1 MELNPLAKHQRD
13 FGRVAEIMKA
23 LVRYGLADWMRPLPF
38 ASLQQ
43 FFTSREGDVIAEAPM
58 SVRVRLVLTELGP
71 TFIKLG
77 QVLSTRPDL
86 IGVELA
92 EELSKLQ
99 SSTPPDPP
107 EAIREVIIEDLGR
120 APEEIF
126 ATYDSH
132 AFASASIAQVHHATL
147 KTGEAVVLK
156 VRKPGIQRKVE
167 ADLSI
172 LAWLAEMSEVHAPQS
187 KQYEPVALV
196 RQFERTLMHEL
207 DFNHERRNIEE
218 FTRRFIGDPTV
229 RFPRAYAEYSSK
241 RVLTMERLDGI
252 PGNDRESLQ
261 ASGADL
267 NAFALRGANM
277 YMAMIFRDS
286 FYHADPHPG
295 NLMLMPGGVVG
306 VLDCGMAGRLDERL
320 RDEVENLVLA
330 VGQADV
336 LALADAVCRL
346 GSVSAGA
353 DHDQL
358 IAELSDFVADYAS
371 QSISELDVSEALSAL
386 TRIIR
391 HHHVVLPPGVSLL
404 LRTLVL
410 LEGTS
415 QLLSPKFSLGEVIQ
429 PFYRRAIKRRFAP
442 KRMLLRLQRTFRDW
456 DLLFQALPRDLGDA
470 LQRIRTGN
478 FQVHLDHRHLDHVIN
493 RLVMGIIMASMF
505 LGSSLLWSM
514 KAPPVVWD
522 ISIFGAAGYVIS
534 LYLGWRLYR
543 AIRKSGSIDSKDP

>member
-1 MELNPLAKHQRD
+1 MDFNPLARHQRD
-13 FGRVAEIMKA
+13 FGRVAEIVKA

-38 ASLQQ
+38 SSLQQ
-43 FFTSREGDVIAEAPM
+43 FFTSQEGDVIAEAPM
-58 SVRVRLVLTELGP
+58 PVRVRLVLTELGP

-86 IGVELA
+86 IGVEMA

-99 SSTPPDPP
+99 SNTPPDPP

-120 APEEIF
+120 APEELF
-126 ATYDSH
+126 ASYEPH
-132 AFASASIAQVHHATL
+132 AFASASIAQVHRATL
-147 KTGEAVVLK
+147 ISGEPVVLK

-172 LAWLAEMSEVHAPQS
+172 LSWLAEMAETHAPQT
-187 KQYEPVALV
+187 KQYEPSALV
-196 RQFERTLMHEL
+196 RQFERTLLHEL

-218 FTRRFIGDPTV
+218 FTRRFAGDATV
-229 RFPRAYAEYSSK
+229 RFPKPWAEYSSR

-252 PGNDRESLQ
+252 PGNDRESLH

-267 NAFALRGANM
+267 NAFSLRGANM
-277 YMAMIFRDS
+277 YLSMIFRDS

-320 RDEVENLVLA
+320 RDEIENLVVA
-330 VGQADV
+330 VAQADV
-336 LALADAVCRL
+336 LALSDAVCRL
-346 GSVSAGA
+346 GSVAPGEN
-353 DHDQL
+353 HDQL
-358 IAELSDFVADYAS
+358 IAELSEFVADYAS
-371 QSISELDVSEALSAL
+371 QSIVELDLREALTAL

-415 QLLSPKFSLGEVIQ
+415 QLLSPKFSLAEVIQ
-429 PFYRRAIKRRFAP
+429 PFYRRAISRRFAP
-442 KRMLLRLQRTFRDW
+442 KRVLLRLQRTFRDW
-456 DLLFQALPRDLGDA
+456 DLLLQALPRDLSDA
-470 LQRIRTGN
+470 LQLIRTGN

-514 KAPPVVWD
+514 KAPP
-522 ISIFGAAGYVIS
+522 
-534 LYLGWRLYR
+534 
-543 AIRKSGSIDSKDP
+543 

>member
-1 MELNPLAKHQRD
+1 MEFNPLARHQRD
-13 FGRVAEIMKA
+13 FGRVAEIVKA
-23 LVRYGLADWMRPLPF
+23 LVRYGLADWMKPLPF
-38 ASLQQ
+38 SSLQQ
-43 FFTSREGDVIAEAPM
+43 FFTSREGDVIAEAPTP
-58 SVRVRLVLTELGP
+58 VRVRLVLTELGP

-92 EELSKLQ
+92 EELAKLQ

-107 EAIREVIIEDLGR
+107 EAIREIIREDLGR
-120 APEEIF
+120 PPEEIF
-126 ATYDSH
+126 AAYEAH
-132 AFASASIAQVHHATL
+132 AFASASVAQVHRATL
-147 KTGEAVVLK
+147 HSGEDVVLK
-156 VRKPGIQRKVE
+156 VRKPGIERKVE

-172 LAWLAEMSEVHAPQS
+172 LAWLAEMAETHAPQL

-218 FTRRFIGDPTV
+218 FTRRFAGDPTV
-229 RFPRAYAEYSSK
+229 RFPKAWPDYSSK

-252 PGNDRESLQ
+252 PGTDRERLRE
-261 ASGADL
+261 SGADL

-277 YMAMIFRDS
+277 YLAMIFRDS

-295 NLMLMPGGVVG
+295 NLMLLPGGVVG

-320 RDEVENLVLA
+320 RDEIENLVMA
-330 VGQADV
+330 VGQGDA
-336 LALADAVCRL
+336 LALADSVCRL
-346 GSVSAGA
+346 GSVSPGEG
-353 DHDQL
+353 HDQM
-358 IAELSDFVADYAS
+358 IAELSEFVADYTA
-371 QSISELDVSEALSAL
+371 QTISDLDLSEALNAL
-386 TRIIR
+386 TSVIR

-415 QLLSPKFSLGEVIQ
+415 QLLSPKFSLAEVIQ
-429 PFYRRAIKRRFAP
+429 PFYRRAMSRRFAP
-442 KRMLLRLQRTFRDW
+442 RRVFLRLQRTFRDW
-456 DLLFQALPRDLGDA
+456 DLLFQALPRDLSDA
-470 LQRIRTGN
+470 LQRLRTGN

-493 RLVMGIIMASMF
+493 RLVLGIIMASMF

-522 ISIFGAAGYVIS
+522 ISVFGAAGYMIS
-534 LYLGWRLYR
+534 LYLGWRLFR
-543 AIRKSGSIDSKDP
+543 AIRKSGSVDSRDP